1 MGRNK
6 KVGLDYFPFDTDTFQ
21 DIKIRKLIKYQGGKA
36 IPIYTLLLC
45 LIYKNGYYML
55 WDKELPFIISEQTGF
70 EEAYIL
76 EVINTCLSI
85 GLFSKEL
92 YKTNNILTSK
102 GIQIRYKEI
111 MSLSKRKSEI
121 VEFSLISSEKISF
134 SSEEK
139 HISSE
144 ESAQRKGNKK
154 KEEIKKEENP
164 FSQAVNFIPIEEF
177 RETVLNNSSRNE
189 ECRRALKCSHERLE
203 SLIDEFE
210 IEQVAKGNGTNT
222 DREYRKHFINWSK
235 IKIEKNGSEKEFSG
249 SRYKD
254 LT

>member
-134 SSEEK
+134 SSEE
-139 HISSE
+139 IGFSSE

-189 ECRRALKCSHERLE
+189 DARRELRCRPERLQT
-203 SLIDEFE
+203 LIEEFE
-210 IEQVAKGNGTNT
+210 TEQVAKGNGTNT
-222 DREYRKHFINWSK
+222 DQEYRKHFINWSK

>member
-134 SSEEK
+134 SSEE
-139 HISSE
+139 IGFSSE
-144 ESAQRKGNKK
+144 ESAQRKGNK
-154 KEEIKKEENP
+154 KKEENP

-189 ECRRALKCSHERLE
+189 ECRRALRCSPERLQN
-203 SLIDEFE
+203 LIEEFE
-210 IEQVAKGNGTNT
+210 TEQVAKGNGTNT
-222 DREYRKHFINWSK
+222 DQEYRKHFINWSK